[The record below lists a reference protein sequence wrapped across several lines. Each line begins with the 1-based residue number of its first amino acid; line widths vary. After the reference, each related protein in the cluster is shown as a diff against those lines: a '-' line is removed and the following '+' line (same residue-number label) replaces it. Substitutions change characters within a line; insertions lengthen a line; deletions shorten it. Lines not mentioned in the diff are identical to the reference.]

1 VSQLW
6 KGLHEAK
13 DICQSGLKYVVG
25 NGGKPRLWHEVW
37 LGECPL
43 KIKFNKLFVICR

>member
-1 VSQLW
+1 MLEGGGVSQLW

-37 LGECPL
+37 LGVSVE
-43 KIKFNKLFVICR
+43 N